1 MERGNGPMSDAPQ
14 PIFTAHLFPK
24 LEALLL
30 ELLRSLSAEE
40 WEMQTG
46 APAWKVKDVA
56 AHLLDTQL
64 RKLSMARDGY
74 APTSAQIRS
83 HADLV
88 VLINRLNQEG
98 VSMYRRLSPPVLI
111 SMMEVASRESAAYHQ
126 SLDPFGDAPFGVSW
140 AGEDCSANWFD
151 TAREMTERWHHQQQI
166 RSAVG
171 KPGIMTRELYHP
183 VLDCFMRALPFAYRN
198 EPGEAG
204 TMARFDVSGECGGSW
219 YLYRSGDGWELVAE
233 PTGKEVSRTS
243 IPQEIAWMIFT
254 KGMKKDA
261 AATQV
266 SVAGDRKLGLHV
278 LEMISIVG

>member
-1 MERGNGPMSDAPQ
+1 MTDAPQ
-14 PIFTAHLFPK
+14 PILTAHLFPK

-30 ELLRSLSAEE
+30 EVLRSLSSEE
-40 WEMQTG
+40 WEMQTA

-74 APTSAQIRS
+74 TPGSPQIRS

-88 VLINRLNQEG
+88 ALINRLNQEG
-98 VSMYRRLSPPVLI
+98 VGMFRRLSPRVLI
-111 SMMEVASRESAAYHQ
+111 SMMEVASAQSAAYYQ
-126 SLDPFGDAPFGVSW
+126 SLDPFGEAPFGVSW
-140 AGEDCSANWFD
+140 AGEERSANWFD
-151 TAREMTERWHHQQQI
+151 TARELTERWHHQQQI

-171 KPGIMTRELYHP
+171 KPDIMTRELYHP

-219 YLYRSGDGWELVAE
+219 YLYRNGDRWELVAE
-233 PTGKEVSRTS
+233 PMGREVSRTT
-243 IPQEIAWMIFT
+243 IPQEIAWMVFT

-261 AATQV
+261 AAARV
-266 SVAGDRKLGLHV
+266 SVTGDQGLGLHV